1 MSPTEKRREKL
12 PGLSPHNCNLD
23 MSHLP
28 HYMMAFKNGQSAA
41 KLHGHRNSCLQS
53 PLLTQTRF
61 GSFSKT
67 CYFAENSVAMIEGLT
82 VREAALCLMWKGEDL
97 NVRAFRCKHKCSPS
111 TAATASP
118 LILLYKY
125 KLVGRFLS
133 GLLFCLCS
141 FVVAI
146 VVWCGL
152 VWLLLLRLR
161 PSLVK

>member
-1 MSPTEKRREKL
+1 
-12 PGLSPHNCNLD
+12 
-23 MSHLP
+23 
-28 HYMMAFKNGQSAA
+28 
-41 KLHGHRNSCLQS
+41 
-53 PLLTQTRF
+53 
-61 GSFSKT
+61 
-67 CYFAENSVAMIEGLT
+67 MIEGLT
-82 VREAALCLMWKGEDL
+82 VREAALCLMWNGGDL
-97 NVRAFRCKHKCSPS
+97 NLRALRCKHKYSPS

-125 KLVGRFLS
+125 KLVDRFLS

-152 VWLLLLRLR
+152 VWLLLLLLR